1 MDIHKHVVVFVVLTF
16 LRTLNGAD
24 AADCVFMRSCILPCS
39 FQHGEELVIHWIQVT
54 TGYTVHS
61 YYHNQDQFGRQD
73 PGFRDRTSLFK
84 DQISRGNAS
93 LRLTGVKVQDEGP
106 YKCYTG
112 TKTGTKE
119 PIIKLNVHAPVRKVD
134 IQQVENRITCSS
146 EGIYPKP
153 ELTWSTSSQSSV
165 TLQNKATVQ
174 QTEQQL
180 YSISSSLNVSGT
192 DLDYSCTVST
202 PTNKRR
208 ATWSQPTSINGSA
221 TETTIPCTSS
231 NTPPTGLIWIWR
243 FNHSHIILNQTG
255 TDSTVSEEWRQQ
267 VKSVSESGSLT
278 LKDLSSDQEGMYTCE
293 LSDAEETNITNTF
306 LRIQRSPGSHVAA
319 IIGVVVLIVVIVLL
333 LVLCIQ
339 YKTHISK
346 MCQRLREEKELNS
359 KKNSK
364 NRSDESSKEDT
375 EENVFLENIPR
386 GAKDQTELET
396 N

>member
-1 MDIHKHVVVFVVLTF
+1 MMKCVVFVVVLTF
-16 LRTLNGAD
+16 LQSRTRGD
-24 AADCVFMRSCILPCS
+24 AEVSCVFMESCILPCS
-39 FQHGEELVIHWIQVT
+39 FEADEYLVIHWYQVK
-54 TGYTVHS
+54 GNIRVHS
-61 YYHNQDQFGRQD
+61 YYEEKDHQSDSFSG
-73 PGFRDRTSLFK
+73 RTSLFN

-93 LRLTGVKVQDEGP
+93 LRLKVVKVQDQGR
-106 YKCYTG
+106 YKCYTR
-112 TKTGTKE
+112 TWTGAEASFIHLK
-119 PIIKLNVHAPVRKVD
+119 IDAPVRKVD

-146 EGIYPKP
+146 KGIYPKP

-231 NTPPTGLIWIWR
+231 NTPTGLSWIWR

-267 VKSVSESGSLT
+267 VKSVSESGSLM

-306 LRIQRSPGSHVAA
+306 LRIQRSPEKTRGATFTVT
-319 IIGVVVLIVVIVLL
+319 VLICDIWFMTRQRIYTQWVQLL
-333 LVLCIQ
+333 
-339 YKTHISK
+339 T
-346 MCQRLREEKELNS
+346 
-359 KKNSK
+359 
-364 NRSDESSKEDT
+364 
-375 EENVFLENIPR
+375 
-386 GAKDQTELET
+386 A
-396 N
+396 

>member
-1 MDIHKHVVVFVVLTF
+1 MDIHQHVVVFVVLTF

-39 FQHGEELVIHWIQVT
+39 FQPGEELVIHWIQVT

-73 PGFRDRTSLFK
+73 PRFKDRTSLFK
-84 DQISRGNAS
+84 DQISIGNAS
-93 LRLTGVKVQDEGP
+93 LRLTGVKVQDRGP

-112 TKTGTKE
+112 TKTGTRE
-119 PIIKLNVHAPVRKVD
+119 PIIKLNMHAPVREVD

-146 EGIYPKP
+146 EGIFPEP

-165 TLQNKATVQ
+165 TLQNKPTVQ

-180 YSISSSLNVSGT
+180 YSISSSLMVSGT

-221 TETTIPCTSS
+221 TETTIPCRSS
-231 NTPPTGLIWIWR
+231 NTPLTGLIWR
-243 FNHSHIILNQTG
+243 FNHSHIILNRTG

-267 VKSVSESGSLT
+267 VESVSESGSLT

-293 LSDAEETNITNTF
+293 LSTAEETYVTNTF
-306 LRIQRSPGSHVAA
+306 LRIETSPGSPHVAA
-319 IIGVVVLIVVIVLL
+319 IIGVVVLSVVIGK
-333 LVLCIQ
+333 
-339 YKTHISK
+339 Y
-346 MCQRLREEKELNS
+346 
-359 KKNSK
+359 
-364 NRSDESSKEDT
+364 
-375 EENVFLENIPR
+375 
-386 GAKDQTELET
+386 
-396 N
+396 